1 MRDDGMDAGE
11 MELVD
16 AQKAPEEPDA
26 QDLDITEE
34 WPQLT
39 ALELAVCLAGSDRDT
54 SSARTGPPR

>member
-16 AQKAPEEPDA
+16 AQTAPVEPDA
-26 QDLDITEE
+26 QDLDVAEE

-39 ALELAVCLAGSDRDT
+39 ALELAVCLAGSDLGP
-54 SSARTGPPR
+54 SSARSARPR